1 MASRLY
7 RTTAVPVRL
16 QGLGSA
22 GCLQLRHANAGSLS
36 LDGVDRDRFDPIGCA
51 ANADMRSARLART
64 LSRCAQSLAARHAL
78 IHAGTDGLADCFR
91 QVAGARWLPGA
102 GRGHC

>member
-36 LDGVDRDRFDPIGCA
+36 FAGVDRDRFDSIGCSD
-51 ANADMRSARLART
+51 NAEMSSARLSWT
-64 LSRCAQSLAARHAL
+64 LSRCA
-78 IHAGTDGLADCFR
+78 
-91 QVAGARWLPGA
+91 
-102 GRGHC
+102 